1 MNALL
6 FTAVWFLG
14 LHLEACV
21 EHLFPCRVV
30 FLSQV
35 SDLDSLLGVRHL
47 ILQPVDLLEPP
58 CRLQLFY
65 VGFVAF
71 HCLVSLA
78 LKKVRLSSPLPCFS
92 FTFSTSALA
101 LLALTL
107 PLAISDQVLLF

>member
-6 FTAVWFLG
+6 FSAVWFLG
-14 LHLEACV
+14 LQLEACD
-21 EHLFPCRVV
+21 LFPCRVV

-65 VGFVAF
+65 VGRCGIPLFG
-71 HCLVSLA
+71 
-78 LKKVRLSSPLPCFS
+78 LSGTEKGAS
-92 FTFSTSALA
+92 
-101 LLALTL
+101 
-107 PLAISDQVLLF
+107 

>member
-6 FTAVWFLG
+6 FSAVWFLG
-14 LHLEACV
+14 LQLEACV

-65 VGFVAF
+65 VGRCGIPLFG
-71 HCLVSLA
+71 
-78 LKKVRLSSPLPCFS
+78 LSGTEKGAS
-92 FTFSTSALA
+92 
-101 LLALTL
+101 
-107 PLAISDQVLLF
+107 